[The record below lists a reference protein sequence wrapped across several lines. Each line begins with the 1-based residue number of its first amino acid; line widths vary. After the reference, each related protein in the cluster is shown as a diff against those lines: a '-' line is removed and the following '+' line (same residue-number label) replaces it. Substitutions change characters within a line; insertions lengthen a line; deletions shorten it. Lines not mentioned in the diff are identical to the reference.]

1 MQKNQKS
8 DILPSKRQ
16 IILTVGLLFVL
27 GSVFGWIF
35 EFFVRGIDEGGFY
48 NPGFLHGT
56 YLPIYG
62 FGVVGLYAIG
72 KLPLPIKNKWWDV
85 AVKVLIAAVAL
96 TAIEYVGGWIFIKKL
111 GFRLW
116 DYSHARGNVQGLI
129 CPLCSLVWAALAAV
143 YFLFLHA
150 KIEQL
155 ERVVDKRAFVGLALA
170 FFYGVM
176 AADCV
181 FTLLG

>member
-1 MQKNQKS
+1 MKKAKKGDLS
-8 DILPSKRQ
+8 PSKKQ
-16 IILTVGLLFVL
+16 VILTVGLLFAL

-35 EFFVRGIDEGGFY
+35 EFFVRGFDEGFFY
-48 NPGFLHGT
+48 NPGFLRGT

-62 FGVVGLYAIG
+62 FGT
-72 KLPLPIKNKWWDV
+72 
-85 AVKVLIAAVAL
+85 VKVVIAAVAL

-116 DYSHARGNVQGLI
+116 DYSQAKGNVQGLI
-129 CPLCSLVWAALAAV
+129 CPLCSLVWGLLAAV
-143 YFLFLHA
+143 YLLFLHA

-155 ERVVDKRAFVGLALA
+155 ERVVDQRAFVGLALA
-170 FFYGVM
+170 FFYGAMV
-176 AADCV
+176 ADCV